1 MIINSVNWW
10 ENEVL
15 NTNRQPKRKEK
26 KLNNQYSK
34 ASVRYQEITQ
44 ISKQQKKERQKSLVY
59 TKEKSQKSS
68 ELTPVYRRKHIK
80 KRVLTII
87 GAFNKQTN
95 ATQLMQFYDFVHI
108 YYRVIEKKIT
118 VKFTIKQQFISRII
132 SLLQL
137 VACKCIYP
145 PHT

>member
-44 ISKQQKKERQKSLVY
+44 ISKQQKRKKKNLVY
-59 TKEKSQKSS
+59 TKEKSQKTS
-68 ELTPVYRRKHIK
+68 ELTPVYRRKHIT